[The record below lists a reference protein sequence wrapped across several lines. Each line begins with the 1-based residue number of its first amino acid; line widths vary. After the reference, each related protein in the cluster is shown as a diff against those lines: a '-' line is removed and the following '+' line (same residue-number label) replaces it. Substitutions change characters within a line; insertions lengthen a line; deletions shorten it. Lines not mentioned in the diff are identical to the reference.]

1 MRNEKSKLMVI
12 HSQRLAG
19 FLMMNGFRLIKLL
32 LDESSSLNKFIF
44 INSPALIDCME
55 NWQIQK
61 LKELNKEKCR

>member
-61 LKELNKEKCR
+61 LKELNKEKC

>member
-1 MRNEKSKLMVI
+1 MRNKTSKLMVI

-32 LDESSSLNKFIF
+32 FDESSSLNKFIF

-61 LKELNKEKCR
+61 LKELDREKC

>member
-1 MRNEKSKLMVI
+1 MVI

-44 INSPALIDCME
+44 INSPALIDCMK

-61 LKELNKEKCR
+61 LKELNKEKC

>member
-12 HSQRLAG
+12 HNQRLAG

-32 LDESSSLNKFIF
+32 LDESSGLNKFIF
-44 INSPALIDCME
+44 VNTPALIDCME

-61 LKELNKEKCR
+61 LKELKKEKC

>member
-32 LDESSSLNKFIF
+32 FDESSSLNKFIF

-55 NWQIQK
+55 NWQIKK
-61 LKELNKEKCR
+61 LKELDREKC

>member
-1 MRNEKSKLMVI
+1 MVI

-61 LKELNKEKCR
+61 LKELNKEKC

>member
-1 MRNEKSKLMVI
+1 MRNETSKLMVI

-32 LDESSSLNKFIF
+32 FDESSGLNKFIF
-44 INSPALIDCME
+44 INTPALIDCIE

-61 LKELNKEKCR
+61 LKELKKGNF

>member
-1 MRNEKSKLMVI
+1 MVI

-32 LDESSSLNKFIF
+32 LDESSGLNKFIF
-44 INSPALIDCME
+44 INSSALIDCVG

-61 LKELNKEKCR
+61 LKELDREKC

>member
-32 LDESSSLNKFIF
+32 FDESSSLNKFIF

-55 NWQIQK
+55 NWKIQK
-61 LKELNKEKCR
+61 LKELDREKC

>member
-1 MRNEKSKLMVI
+1 MVI

-32 LDESSSLNKFIF
+32 FDESSSLNKFIF

-61 LKELNKEKCR
+61 LKELDREKC

>member
-1 MRNEKSKLMVI
+1 MRNETSKLMVI

-32 LDESSSLNKFIF
+32 FDESSSLNKFIF

-61 LKELNKEKCR
+61 LKELDREKC

>member
-1 MRNEKSKLMVI
+1 MRSEKSKLMVI

-19 FLMMNGFRLIKLL
+19 FLMLNGFRL
-32 LDESSSLNKFIF
+32 IF

-61 LKELNKEKCR
+61 LKELNKEKC

>member
-32 LDESSSLNKFIF
+32 FDESSSLNKFIF

-61 LKELNKEKCR
+61 LKELNKEKC

>member
-32 LDESSSLNKFIF
+32 FDESSSLNKFIF

-61 LKELNKEKCR
+61 LKELDREKCR

>member
-1 MRNEKSKLMVI
+1 MRSEKSKLMVI

-61 LKELNKEKCR
+61 LKELNKEKC

>member
-1 MRNEKSKLMVI
+1 MRSEKSKLMVI

-32 LDESSSLNKFIF
+32 FDESSSLNKFIF

-61 LKELNKEKCR
+61 LKELNKEKC

>member
-1 MRNEKSKLMVI
+1 MRSEKSKLMVI

-32 LDESSSLNKFIF
+32 LDENSGLNKFIF
-44 INSPALIDCME
+44 INSSALIDCIE

-61 LKELNKEKCR
+61 LKELNKEKC

>member
-32 LDESSSLNKFIF
+32 FDESSSLNKFIF

-61 LKELNKEKCR
+61 LKELDREKC

>member
-1 MRNEKSKLMVI
+1 MVI

-32 LDESSSLNKFIF
+32 LDENSGLNKFIF
-44 INSPALIDCME
+44 INSSALIDCIE

-61 LKELNKEKCR
+61 LKELNKEKC

>member
-32 LDESSSLNKFIF
+32 LDESSNLNKFIF
-44 INSPALIDCME
+44 INSPALIDCMDS
-55 NWQIQK
+55 WQIQK
-61 LKELNKEKCR
+61 LKELDREKC